1 MSNQS
6 LSLEKIAVVLTIVS
20 TLIGAFVLI
29 VAGVDRFSRLE
40 GKVDTLIMDIKRINE
55 KRDASLNEINAAKK
69 KVLAEIAKAQEEPKR
84 LRDNAPVIQ
93 ASEEIAKAQQA
104 ISELQNRLSSAE
116 RQLNALN
123 QAVQVTKEDIA
134 KTEQEFSAINRQG
147 DKAVADIA
155 ISELQNRLSS
165 TENKLKALTEALQ
178 VFQEKMA
185 QAQPKPV
192 NNNPGENA
200 VKPEQSTATYPL
212 FRFIDNGD
220 GTITDRMTRLIW
232 LTNAN
237 CFDKQDWYK
246 AKESAQALAEGQCG
260 LSDGSKA
267 GDWYLPTQDELVG
280 LLDKGYSEPA
290 LSNAVGMDKW
300 TEGDAFSGV
309 QSSQYWSSTTYT
321 GNTSFARDVNL
332 KRGYVDYHDKTNRYY
347 VWPVRGRQ

>member
-178 VFQEKMA
+178 V
-185 QAQPKPV
+185 
-192 NNNPGENA
+192 
-200 VKPEQSTATYPL
+200 
-212 FRFIDNGD
+212 
-220 GTITDRMTRLIW
+220 
-232 LTNAN
+232 
-237 CFDKQDWYK
+237 
-246 AKESAQALAEGQCG
+246 
-260 LSDGSKA
+260 
-267 GDWYLPTQDELVG
+267 
-280 LLDKGYSEPA
+280 
-290 LSNAVGMDKW
+290 
-300 TEGDAFSGV
+300 
-309 QSSQYWSSTTYT
+309 
-321 GNTSFARDVNL
+321 
-332 KRGYVDYHDKTNRYY
+332 
-347 VWPVRGRQ
+347 